1 MTPGPTAEVNQRE
14 QATARQIASMFL
26 PAAGALTLQRIGGGL
41 SGAAVFACQVDG
53 ESYALKRWPAGTSAA
68 RVDEVHEVL
77 QQSRRTFPLVPELV
91 RSPLGTTRLGWE
103 SYHYELTRWLPGA
116 PYGVEG
122 GSGGIV
128 QSVPHMA
135 SSADAPDWLAA
146 VEAGAEAIADF
157 HESVRRFGSGCAPAP
172 AVLRRLGRIEQ
183 LRAEL
188 PLALARQQ
196 VLTEP
201 LRTAADWLRC
211 DGERRLARSHQLLS
225 QHACELVQ
233 TQVVLRDVHRE
244 HVLFTAQRVSGLVD
258 FDALGRDTVATD
270 LARWLSG
277 FIEPGRDP
285 NAIFRAAEVG
295 YTRVLPLSACEQRLV
310 RVIGEVSDVISLA
323 NWVVWVALGQRDF
336 SASEELVHRRVAE
349 LLRRMLADTVNW
361 DAT

>member
-1 MTPGPTAEVNQRE
+1 M
-14 QATARQIASMFL
+14 
-26 PAAGALTLQRIGGGL
+26 LTG
-41 SGAAVFACQVDG
+41 
-53 ESYALKRWPAGTSAA
+53 
-68 RVDEVHEVL
+68 
-77 QQSRRTFPLVPELV
+77 
-91 RSPLGTTRLGWE
+91 
-103 SYHYELTRWLPGA
+103 
-116 PYGVEG
+116 
-122 GSGGIV
+122 
-128 QSVPHMA
+128 
-135 SSADAPDWLAA
+135 
-146 VEAGAEAIADF
+146 
-157 HESVRRFGSGCAPAP
+157 
-172 AVLRRLGRIEQ
+172 
-183 LRAEL
+183 
-188 PLALARQQ
+188 
-196 VLTEP
+196 P

-211 DGERRLARSHQLLS
+211 DGERRLACSHQLLS

-323 NWVVWVALGQRDF
+323 NWVAWVALGQRDF